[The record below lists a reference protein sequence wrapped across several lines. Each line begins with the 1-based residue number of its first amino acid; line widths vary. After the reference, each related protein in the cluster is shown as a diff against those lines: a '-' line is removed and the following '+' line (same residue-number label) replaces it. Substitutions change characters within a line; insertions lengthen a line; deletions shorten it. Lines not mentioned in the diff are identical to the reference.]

1 MIGGEPGSSSRSGHS
16 SDSGGTCSKFFVIV
30 VVFVSVNVIVVVVDY
45 HWKQAGSSF
54 RSGSSSDSGSS
65 TPHRLMTF
73 PLRSRSSN
81 NCQNFRCVVLAFCE
95 RSGILFLAIWSLK
108 FVRFFVFLISR
119 GLVALS

>member
-30 VVFVSVNVIVVVVDY
+30 VVVVLVNVVVVVIDY

-81 NCQNFRCVVLAFCE
+81 NCQNFRLAVSCW
-95 RSGILFLAIWSLK
+95 RS
-108 FVRFFVFLISR
+108 VR
-119 GLVALS
+119 GLEYFSQPCGA